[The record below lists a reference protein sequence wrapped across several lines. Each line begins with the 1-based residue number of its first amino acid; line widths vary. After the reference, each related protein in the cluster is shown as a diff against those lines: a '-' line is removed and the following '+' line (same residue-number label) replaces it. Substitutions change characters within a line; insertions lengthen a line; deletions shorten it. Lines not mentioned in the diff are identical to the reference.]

1 MGLERQQTTK
11 LALDVHSSLILIKVV
26 GEAIQA
32 LPLVARRIRNQVSS
46 SHSVLLSEDICAL
59 LLPATPFSGAQVLAS
74 RLVQLLVNVPHEIH
88 VYHGTT
94 ALLVL
99 QRLRKSG
106 VVAITDE
113 TTAESA
119 TPVIPVK
126 SDQSI
131 QKERKETAVVSLP
144 YLAFLTHYPATPLL
158 HLFPYELACHYQCAP
173 IGAARNML
181 TLATC
186 RWLNRE
192 IIAQL
197 RAATRRG
204 IFQVRCDVTM
214 IDEILGY
221 WQRLQEAPNSN
232 AGLKK

>member
-1 MGLERQQTTK
+1 MGLERQQATK
-11 LALDVHSSLILIKVV
+11 LALDVHGSLILIKVV

-32 LPLVARRIRNQVSS
+32 LPLVARCIRKQVSS
-46 SHSVLLSEDICAL
+46 SHSVLLLEGICAL
-59 LLPATPFSGAQVLAS
+59 LLPATPFSGAQVMAS
-74 RLVQLLVNVPHEIH
+74 RLVQSLVNVPHEMH

-99 QRLRKSG
+99 QRLHRSG
-106 VVAITDE
+106 VVAIADE
-113 TTAESA
+113 ITADPA
-119 TPVIPVK
+119 IPAMPVK
-126 SDQSI
+126 SDQSS

-144 YLAFLTHYPATPLL
+144 YLAFLTQYPATPLL

-214 IDEILGY
+214 INEILGY
-221 WQRLQEAPNSN
+221 WQRLQEASDSN
-232 AGLKK
+232 TSLKK